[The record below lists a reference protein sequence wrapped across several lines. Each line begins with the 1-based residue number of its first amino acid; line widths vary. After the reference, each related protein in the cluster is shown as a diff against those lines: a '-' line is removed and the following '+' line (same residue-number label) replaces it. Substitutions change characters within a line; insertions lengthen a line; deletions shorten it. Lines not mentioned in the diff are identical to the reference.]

1 MIRSMTGFGKSSI
14 QLADKTFN
22 IEVRSLNSQRG
33 SDLSVR
39 LPGKYRQLE
48 YEWRNLA
55 TQTLQRGKID
65 ISLRVE
71 QNAGDSEVSF
81 NKTLLISYYQSL
93 KSVADEVGASTQDL
107 FSALLRLPEVMGES
121 QEEATD
127 QEKEIL
133 LNAFRDALAELDLF
147 RIREGKVIQAELLEK
162 NKLIMQ
168 MRNELIALDHGRL
181 QDVRLRI
188 NTHLSSLMESEKIDQ
203 NRFEQEL
210 IYYLEKL
217 DISEELSRLHEHCT
231 YLEEVCLSNEE
242 QKGRKLNFIAQ
253 EIGREI
259 NTIGS
264 KANHAGMQK
273 LVVGMKDEL
282 EKIKEQTGN
291 IL

>member
-14 QLADKTFN
+14 QLADKMYN

-65 ISLRVE
+65 ISLRIE
-71 QNAGDSEVSF
+71 QSAGESEVSI

-93 KSVADEVGASTQDL
+93 KAVADEVGASSQDL
-107 FSALLRLPEVMGES
+107 FASLLRLPDVMGES

-127 QEKEIL
+127 QEKETL
-133 LNAFRDALAELDLF
+133 LNVFRNALQELDLF
-147 RIREGKVIQAELLEK
+147 RVREGKVIQNDLLEK
-162 NKLIMQ
+162 NRLIGQ
-168 MRNELIALDHGRL
+168 MRNELIAMDHDRL
-181 QDVRLRI
+181 QDVRSRI
-188 NTHLSSLMESEKIDQ
+188 NTNISSLLESEKIDQ

-217 DISEELSRLHEHCT
+217 DISEELSRLGEHCS
-231 YLEEVCLSNEE
+231 YLEEVCTNNEE

-253 EIGREI
+253 EMGREI

-273 LVVGMKDEL
+273 LVVRMKDEL